1 MSMVMFTVLYPDL
14 GAAETRCIIVQSGG
28 RWRRRREEEEEEFA
42 LIELYCAE
50 PGCDCRRVMF
60 NVISKRL
67 DRHVAT
73 ISHGFEAPGE
83 KSAVPE
89 QTYLDPLNR
98 QSDLS
103 EELLDIFTRRA
114 LCAFVTVKAGI
125 TTDDAL
131 KQELKA
137 WVTKEIGAIARPDD
151 VRFTETLPKTRSG
164 KIMRRLLRDI
174 AAGKQAVGDTSTLE
188 DYSVLA
194 KLREDQE

>member
-103 EELLDIFTRRA
+103 EDLLDIFTRRVLVDPEYCRRLERHYA
-114 LCAFVTVKAGI
+114 MF
-125 TTDDAL
+125 
-131 KQELKA
+131 
-137 WVTKEIGAIARPDD
+137 KEVVNNTQHP
-151 VRFTETLPKTRSG
+151 LHG
-164 KIMRRLLRDI
+164 KIRRYFDEPGEENRRDI
-174 AAGKQAVGDTSTLE
+174 SDITSWRVRRRMME
-188 DYSVLA
+188 NRR
-194 KLREDQE
+194 KRGR